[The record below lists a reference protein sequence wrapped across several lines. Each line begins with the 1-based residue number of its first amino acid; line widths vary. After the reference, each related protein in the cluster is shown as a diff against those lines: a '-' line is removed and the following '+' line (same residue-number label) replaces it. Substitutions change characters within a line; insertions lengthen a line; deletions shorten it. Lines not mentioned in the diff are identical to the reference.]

1 MAVLMMLWISASCMN
16 KGADFGTSVCS
27 TADGSGREAHGVGLE
42 ECGRLFGHKGALERR
57 DKDVVPCLL
66 EFAM

>member
-1 MAVLMMLWISASCMN
+1 MN